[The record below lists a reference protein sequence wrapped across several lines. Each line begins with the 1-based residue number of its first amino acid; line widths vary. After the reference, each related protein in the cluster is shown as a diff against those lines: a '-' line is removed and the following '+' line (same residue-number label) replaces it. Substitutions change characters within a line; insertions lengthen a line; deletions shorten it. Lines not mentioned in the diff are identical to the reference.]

1 MLLPHSS
8 APNAKADSLGG
19 QILGCPANVLEG
31 HDSHSKGSSTTN
43 VQPPARAPNPTP
55 RALRSQPG
63 SQLEMMLL
71 SSCFKSTTIAWCA
84 LQTSS

>member
-8 APNAKADSLGG
+8 APNALADSLGG
-19 QILGCPANVLEG
+19 QILGCPASVLEG
-31 HDSHSKGSSTTN
+31 HDSHSSTTK

-63 SQLEMMLL
+63 SQLEMTLL

>member
-31 HDSHSKGSSTTN
+31 HDSTTN